1 MVEKLKRKIHF
12 KFKRKSLFMYKNITI
27 LAFEIQRFWLLE
39 SLPIKV
45 VEVAIVV
52 PAMQLTISQPTFHLR
67 ENVVINTIERST
79 KASISSAINT
89 LYGQF

>member
-27 LAFEIQRFWLLE
+27 LAFEIQRLWLLE
-39 SLPIKV
+39 SLPVKV

-52 PAMQLTISQPTFHLR
+52 PAMQLTIPTNIPPTGKRGYQHDREKHKSQYFIR
-67 ENVVINTIERST
+67 N
-79 KASISSAINT
+79 
-89 LYGQF
+89 